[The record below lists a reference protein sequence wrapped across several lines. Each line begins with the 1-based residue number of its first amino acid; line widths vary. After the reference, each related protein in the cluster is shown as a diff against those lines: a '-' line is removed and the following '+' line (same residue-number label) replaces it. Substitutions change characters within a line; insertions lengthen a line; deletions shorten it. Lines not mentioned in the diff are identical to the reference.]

1 MGSEDYYFFVTP
13 GNTEFIN
20 KGIAA
25 VNGKKV
31 GVNKDSIQEQYYLEW
46 AEKNG
51 VEAELIELTVPEN
64 ESFAMLQKGE
74 LDTYISIDGY
84 GNPETAVPF
93 YKLGS
98 SDYYFAVSNQRPDVF
113 EELENALNRIN
124 NENRYFNQQLYEK
137 YMSSTG
143 ANLLLSPT
151 EKDWLASHGAI
162 KVGYVDNYLPFCD
175 RDGISNDL
183 NGALRDF
190 LDYASSVI
198 QNAELKYDPIPFD
211 TLQEALDTQ
220 KR

>member
-1 MGSEDYYFFVTP
+1 MYPSLPMGSEDYYFFVTP

-93 YKLGS
+93 YKLG
-98 SDYYFAVSNQRPDVF
+98 
-113 EELENALNRIN
+113 I
-124 NENRYFNQQLYEK
+124 
-137 YMSSTG
+137 M
-143 ANLLLSPT
+143 
-151 EKDWLASHGAI
+151 
-162 KVGYVDNYLPFCD
+162 
-175 RDGISNDL
+175 
-183 NGALRDF
+183 
-190 LDYASSVI
+190 
-198 QNAELKYDPIPFD
+198 
-211 TLQEALDTQ
+211 Q
-220 KR
+220 K